1 MIAPNHL
8 MQLVSY
14 NHKDG
19 YQTKHYVILKKYK
32 SKGQNVKSTG
42 YCGCNG
48 KQENIDPSS
57 NLVTE
62 SLFDE
67 FEI

>member
-8 MQLVSY
+8 MQLVSC

-19 YQTKHYVILKKYK
+19 YQAKHYVILKKYK

-48 KQENIDPSS
+48 K
-57 NLVTE
+57 
-62 SLFDE
+62 
-67 FEI
+67 